1 MLTAQLIGAINF
13 LCGLPAVR
21 SIDTLGRRKW
31 LLGTLPFTALFMLA
45 AALSCTISTESIRIG
60 VAAFFLYG
68 MSDKPPIVCQVRANI
83 QVVFAAVYSPGLG
96 PIPFTLASE
105 SFPLSHREAVG
116 YRINPPDFSA
126 ILIAYQGASW
136 AIAINLG
143 FAGILSIVYP
153 R

>member
-1 MLTAQLIGAINF
+1 
-13 LCGLPAVR
+13 
-21 SIDTLGRRKW
+21 
-31 LLGTLPFTALFMLA
+31 MLA

-143 FAGILSIVYP
+143 FAGI
-153 R
+153 